1 MSRFR
6 LSSLFQSS
14 SPASTDAEVKKQNR
28 RSFSALSSSLRQK
41 DAETNGAP
49 APARK
54 VVEAKTAPE
63 QSPSRMV
70 ALARQITQATEKL
83 EAYMKANNLPMPSYD
98 VDAPADFPSLPEDIQ
113 QSRQDIIIATKELAT
128 LAHGP
133 RESVRWGI
141 WEVNAIMPPYRKT
154 RY

>member
-1 MSRFR
+1 
-6 LSSLFQSS
+6 
-14 SPASTDAEVKKQNR
+14 
-28 RSFSALSSSLRQK
+28 
-41 DAETNGAP
+41 
-49 APARK
+49 
-54 VVEAKTAPE
+54 
-63 QSPSRMV
+63 MV

-83 EAYMKANNLPMPSYD
+83 ETYMKANNLLMPSYD

-141 WEVNAIMPPYRKT
+141 WEVIATQPPYRRLGINSPASFWMSYLLLSST
-154 RY
+154 TTSSVSHFSWLSLRCTNLIARGSTTCPHRLAHQAR

>member
-28 RSFSALSSSLRQK
+28 RSFSALSSLRQK

-49 APARK
+49 APAPK
-54 VVEAKTAPE
+54 VAAAERASE

-83 EAYMKANNLPMPSYD
+83 ETYMKANNLPMPSYD

-113 QSRQDIIIATKELAT
+113 QSRQDIIIATKELAM

-141 WEVNAIMPPYRKT
+141 WEVNVTPPPTET